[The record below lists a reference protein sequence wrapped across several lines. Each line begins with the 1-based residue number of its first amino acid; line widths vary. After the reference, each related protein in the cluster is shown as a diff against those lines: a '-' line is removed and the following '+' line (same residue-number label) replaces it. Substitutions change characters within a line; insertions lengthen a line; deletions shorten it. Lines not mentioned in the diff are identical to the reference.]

1 MIEEYLAEVVDGIA
15 ESIEFDV
22 KVVLQETSINISLYN
37 RDSGT
42 SSANG
47 VKFGVDEQIEF
58 IDGLMQSVS
67 EKLIRKLVIDEV
79 WE

>member
-1 MIEEYLAEVVDGIA
+1 MNEEYLAEVVDDIA
-15 ESIEFDV
+15 ENIEFDV
-22 KVVLQETSINISLYN
+22 NAVLHETSINISLYN

-47 VKFGVDEQIEF
+47 VKFGVDEQTEL
-58 IDGLMQSVS
+58 IDSLMQSVA

-79 WE
+79 SE

>member
-1 MIEEYLAEVVDGIA
+1 MTEEYLAEIVDNIA
-15 ESIEFDV
+15 ESIELDV
-22 KVVLQETSINISLYN
+22 KVLLREMSVNISLYN

-47 VKFGVDEQIEF
+47 VKFGVYEQTEI
-58 IDGLMQSVS
+58 IDSLMQSVA

-79 WE
+79 AE